1 MRMVVYVEYVLLSNF
16 FIDAFLAYITLLSL
30 KTKAGRLRIALSALI
45 GSCFA
50 VAVPYINFAAAGV
63 VKVLMLM
70 VMTAVMCKY
79 PCFKRYL
86 LTTLVYFVYTA
97 ALGGAVLLI
106 NNMAASEFISAL
118 YYPESLVGAYIAAG
132 GIVLVYV
139 SRQIAGYMARKRM
152 CGSECKVVLLAGGA
166 EISCEGFIDTGNTL
180 IRGGKGVIVIDR
192 KLAKK
197 LIGKGAAQSW
207 KMDNRGGT
215 MIDDKFN
222 FGFAIDWM
230 RKDLGLC
237 LAEAKKNGSS
247 LPTVALIDQFY
258 GELQAKGEGRS
269 DTSCLIKRL
278 PH

>member
-1 MRMVVYVEYVLLSNF
+1 MVVYVEYVLLSNF

-118 YYPESLVGAYIAAG
+118 YYPDSLVGAYIAAG

-166 EISCEGFIDTGNTL
+166 EMTKEETEQAGLNDSMIHVDFMVGSPDLSITGIKADGSKVPIFLN
-180 IRGGKGVIVIDR
+180 G
-192 KLAKK
+192 
-197 LIGKGAAQSW
+197 
-207 KMDNRGGT
+207 
-215 MIDDKFN
+215 
-222 FGFAIDWM
+222 DW
-230 RKDLGLC
+230 
-237 LAEAKKNGSS
+237 AE
-247 LPTVALIDQFY
+247 
-258 GELQAKGEGRS
+258 
-269 DTSCLIKRL
+269 
-278 PH
+278 

>member
-79 PCFKRYL
+79 LCFKRYL

-118 YYPESLVGAYIAAG
+118 YYPDSLVGAYIAAG

-197 LIGKGAAQSW
+197 LIGKGAARASGIW
-207 KMDNRGGT
+207 VRTVNGESYMP
-215 MIDDKFN
+215 
-222 FGFAIDWM
+222 AI
-230 RKDLGLC
+230 KI
-237 LAEAKKNGSS
+237 ESVTFPEES
-247 LPTVALIDQFY
+247 
-258 GELQAKGEGRS
+258 GRS
-269 DTSCLIKRL
+269 VYDVTAAISGTSMGEFKVIL
-278 PH
+278 PAGI